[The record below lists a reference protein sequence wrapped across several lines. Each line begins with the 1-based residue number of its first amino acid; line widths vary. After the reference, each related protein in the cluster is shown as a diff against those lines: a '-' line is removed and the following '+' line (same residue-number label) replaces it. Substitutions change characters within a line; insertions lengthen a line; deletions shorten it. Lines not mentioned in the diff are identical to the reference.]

1 MKKTTT
7 LSMVLGKQ
15 IHVLTAKQM
24 AVIKGG
30 VDSTADALAVLT
42 ATAAAAAAA
51 AVGPLSATDDEKR
64 RERPGGGIST
74 H

>member
-42 ATAAAAAAA
+42 ATAAAAAA
-51 AVGPLSATDDEKR
+51 VGPLSATDDEKR

>member
-1 MKKTTT
+1 
-7 LSMVLGKQ
+7 MVLGKQ

-30 VDSTADALAVLT
+30 TDSAADALALLA
-42 ATAAAAAAA
+42 ATAAA

>member
-1 MKKTTT
+1 MTT

-15 IHVLTAKQM
+15 INVLTAKQM
-24 AVIKGG
+24 TAIKGG
-30 VDSTADALAVLT
+30 TDSTANALAVLT
-42 ATAAAAAAA
+42 ATAAA

>member
-1 MKKTTT
+1 MTT

-24 AVIKGG
+24 AAIKGG

-42 ATAAAAAAA
+42 ATAAAAA